1 MPSIPTM
8 EGAGIRLKR
17 AFGYHEV
24 PLLDPFLLLDDF
36 HSDNPRDYILGFSLH
51 PNRGIETV
59 TYMLEGRM
67 EHEDSMGNKGVIES
81 GDVQWMTAGSG
92 IIHQEMPKQYEGP
105 MWGFQL
111 WVNLSH
117 SRKMMK
123 PRYQEIRKDQIPEI
137 NYSDGGK
144 IKVICG
150 NVKSVKG
157 PVRDIVV
164 DPESLD
170 V

>member
-137 NYSDGGK
+137 NYSDGVK